1 MTMATYLDGTRTTSF
16 AIVGMEA
23 AMTALDTNLTTGTER
38 GIILNADK
46 QWFCC
51 PASGIRQTGTLQIEK

>member
-1 MTMATYLDGTRTTSF
+1 
-16 AIVGMEA
+16 MEA